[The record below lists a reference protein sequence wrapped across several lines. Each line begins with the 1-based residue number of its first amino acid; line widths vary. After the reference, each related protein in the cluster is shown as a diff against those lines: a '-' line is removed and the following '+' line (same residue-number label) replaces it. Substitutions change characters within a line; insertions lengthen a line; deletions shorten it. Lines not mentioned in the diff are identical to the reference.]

1 MEKWLGL
8 YPKGGLTSH
17 NERFMK
23 NYISEAEK
31 YVKNKGWI
39 ESIAI
44 DKACQTK
51 CTV

>member
-1 MEKWLGL
+1 
-8 YPKGGLTSH
+8 
-17 NERFMK
+17 MK

-39 ESIAI
+39 ESTAI

-51 CTV
+51 CSLVTAKERTFECNKSVG